1 MQRASAYISLV
12 VYQLHGN
19 LIAGGDACAHGQCI
33 VDFFSSRGRLRT
45 QTGHRGPFSRRGR
58 LRTRT
63 VHRGSF
69 SRRGRLRTQNAFL
82 NNLIIT

>member
-19 LIAGGDACAHGQCI
+19 LIAG
-33 VDFFSSRGRLRT
+33 VGRLRT
-45 QTGHRGPFSRRGR
+45 QTVHRGSFSRRGR

-63 VHRGSF
+63 VPRESF

>member
-1 MQRASAYISLV
+1 MQRVSAYISLM

-19 LIAGGDACAHGQCI
+19 LIAGGDACVPGQCI
-33 VDFFSSRGRLRT
+33 VDL
-45 QTGHRGPFSRRGR
+45 FSRRGR
-58 LRTRT
+58 LRTQT

-69 SRRGRLRTQNAFL
+69 SKRGRLRTQNAFL